1 MLIQSRRRFLLDN
14 ARGAAGGLAAARLKA
29 DPLGLPVGFQ
39 VFPIRKQIAED
50 FPGTLREMA
59 GMGYGTVEMCS
70 PPGYEKSGFGALMP
84 MKAAEMRRIISDA
97 GLSCESCHYGFRE
110 LRENLDAR
118 ITYAGELGL
127 RQMIVASL
135 GLRKEATMDAWSRA
149 ADEMNR
155 FGEATRAAGLQLGFH
170 NHHGEFQKI
179 GDVLIY
185 DELLRRF
192 DPGLVKMQF
201 QVAVIN
207 IGYDA
212 ADYMTQYPGRFLS
225 LHLADWSESRKE
237 SVPVGQGMID
247 WKKLFAAART
257 GGVKNYYVE
266 MNMEAM
272 RASCPFLRRLTV

>member
-1 MLIQSRRRFLLDN
+1 MLIQSRRRFLLRS
-14 ARGAAGGLAAARLKA
+14 ALCGAGGLAAARLKA

-39 VFPIRKQIAED
+39 VFPIRKQLAED

-59 GMGYGTVEMCS
+59 GMGYRTVEMCS
-70 PPGYEKSGFGALMP
+70 PPGYEKSGFGPLIP
-84 MKAAEMRRIISDA
+84 LKAAEMRRIISDA
-97 GLSCESCHYGFRE
+97 GLGCESCHYGFRE

-118 ITYAGELGL
+118 IAYAGELGL

-135 GLRKEATMDAWSRA
+135 GLPKEAVMDDWRRA

-155 FGEATRAAGLQLGFH
+155 FGAQTQAAGLQLGFH

-192 DPGLVKMQF
+192 DPKLVKMQF

-212 ADYMTQYPGRFLS
+212 ADYMTRHPGRFIS

-237 SVPVGQGMID
+237 SVPVGQGKID
-247 WKKLFAAART
+247 WKKLFTAART
-257 GGVKNYYVE
+257 GGVRNYYVE
-266 MNMEAM
+266 MDMDAM
-272 RASCPFLRRLTV
+272 KASCPFLRQLKV